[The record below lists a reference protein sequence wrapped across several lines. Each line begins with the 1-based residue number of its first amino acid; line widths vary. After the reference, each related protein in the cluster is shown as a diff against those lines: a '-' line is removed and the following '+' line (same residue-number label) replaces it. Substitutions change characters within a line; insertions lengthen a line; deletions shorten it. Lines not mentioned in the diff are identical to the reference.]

1 MILNFYREEEDNFL
15 LAALSVQ
22 FYSTYLFRV
31 HEFSQLFFF
40 GQGSIEL
47 LDMRLQRP
55 VSSHERGVLGG
66 EPCSLHGLQ
75 RFRATL
81 HFVKVSQ
88 HQTLIHVWRS

>member
-1 MILNFYREEEDNFL
+1 MILNF
-15 LAALSVQ
+15 LAQWEAWSKFACLASA
-22 FYSTYLFRV
+22 YLFRE

-81 HFVKVSQ
+81 NFVKVSQ